1 MYVDKG
7 DITVYSLNLDM
18 HSMRNDN
25 LNIENDYWGIGLSS
39 VIRGKNEYGIH
50 YQKKDKSESIEML
63 YNYYI
68 KPSFYL
74 KMRYGMS
81 SKYIKN
87 YDNSPNVNEYSTRLS
102 VYGSS
107 EKNKNALRFYP
118 ILTYEYL
125 VSEDSTDDI
134 FKFGISILFNDIGI
148 EPSFSYISKDIINF
162 SINLYLWEFSS
173 Y

>member
-1 MYVDKG
+1 MG
-7 DITVYSLNLDM
+7 RSA
-18 HSMRNDN
+18 
-25 LNIENDYWGIGLSS
+25 
-39 VIRGKNEYGIH
+39 
-50 YQKKDKSESIEML
+50 
-63 YNYYI
+63 
-68 KPSFYL
+68 SFYL

-134 FKFGISILFNDIGI
+134 FKFEALPSGQYILYCYENYEDTFEGYNLNSDIMYPYFGGKWESLEESARFSEVIGPI
-148 EPSFSYISKDIINF
+148 EVRTNWDVIDIVLKFREPIINNKL
-162 SINLYLWEFSS
+162 SGVKNE
-173 Y
+173 